1 MECWGFQSHLE
12 KLSVVFFKTK
22 IGVKQQFIRILVWF
36 PNHFSFCGGS
46 FWPWILIGPTIMVPF
61 FRGSLVEFPL
71 WPHIPN
77 VWDFGYYIPLECH
90 YRVLFRAAPWKVRF
104 TFG

>member
-12 KLSVVFFKTK
+12 KLSVVSFKTK

-46 FWPWILIGPTIMVPF
+46 FWPWILIGPTIMAPF

-71 WPHIPN
+71 
-77 VWDFGYYIPLECH
+77 CM
-90 YRVLFRAAPWKVRF
+90 A
-104 TFG
+104 TFSKCMGLWLLYTPRMSS